1 MYKLQ
6 LDIQRTKAA
15 MNCLCNDFQKG
26 ELFERILNYAE
37 DGTDEPSDDEDVEKM
52 FSIIKL
58 DIDANK
64 AKYLARKANQNV
76 QQIK

>member
-15 MNCLCNDFQKG
+15 MKYLDDYQKG
-26 ELFERILNYAE
+26 KLFQRILNYAE
-37 DGTDEPSDDEDVEKM
+37 DGTDELSDDDDVEVM

-64 AKYLARKANQNV
+64 AKYLARKANQNL
-76 QQIK
+76 KEL